1 MILRDLIST
10 INDDQINVELV
21 KETKCGNSFTEW
33 FNSNNG
39 ALVLFWG
46 GYKVTYFEEI
56 PSTYDG
62 KKGHIKIKIQLE
74 EKEGTMTTKEAQEI
88 VKKHGLGWTVAEVI
102 ETERLYGIICKWNG
116 NVRHMIYSKTEGKV
130 IKIGEGFP
138 W

>member
-46 GYKVTYFEEI
+46 DIKSHTL
-56 PSTYDG
+56 
-62 KKGHIKIKIQLE
+62 KKSPVH
-74 EKEGTMTTKEAQEI
+74 MT
-88 VKKHGLGWTVAEVI
+88 VKKVI
-102 ETERLYGIICKWNG
+102 
-116 NVRHMIYSKTEGKV
+116 
-130 IKIGEGFP
+130 
-138 W
+138 